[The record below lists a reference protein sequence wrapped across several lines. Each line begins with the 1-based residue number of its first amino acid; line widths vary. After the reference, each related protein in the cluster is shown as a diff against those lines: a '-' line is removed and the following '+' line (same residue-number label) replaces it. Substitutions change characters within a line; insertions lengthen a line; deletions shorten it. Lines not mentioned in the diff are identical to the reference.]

1 MTHVLRDTF
10 HEALSKLVTVA
21 VKMPFV
27 RTRKRVKKKLMY
39 AKFHKKWTEI
49 QWQCYGGMNLSLNVL
64 VKIVKTFA

>member
-1 MTHVLRDTF
+1 M
-10 HEALSKLVTVA
+10 
-21 VKMPFV
+21 
-27 RTRKRVKKKLMY
+27 MY